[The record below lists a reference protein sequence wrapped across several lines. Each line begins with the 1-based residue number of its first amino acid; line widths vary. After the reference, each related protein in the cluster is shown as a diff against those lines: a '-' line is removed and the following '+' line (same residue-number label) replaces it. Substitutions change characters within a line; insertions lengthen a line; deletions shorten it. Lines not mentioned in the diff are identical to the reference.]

1 MDKILIGLFVFMEDI
16 AVIGFRSDVSGLKNA
31 EKSLDSLAKKGEHSE
46 KRINKSVSNTNK
58 SFNTLKATI
67 GAAGLAL
74 AGLAT
79 SRAVSEITNY
89 ADAWKQV
96 SNQLKLIAKDE
107 NDLIKIRQKVIDI
120 SKETR
125 AELEATSQLYFE
137 ISRSSQELGKSQEEV
152 AGIVTTLN
160 KSFLVGGRSAQAVAG
175 AITQLNQALGN
186 GVLQAQEFNSIADG
200 APIILDALAKK
211 LGVTRGQV
219 KGLVND
225 QKVSSKILIESIQGY
240 STEIDKMASKIDGTY
255 SQSIENAS
263 TNIKKFVGEN
273 ETLNSVVN
281 SLGSGIEDFTE
292 NLDAFVDGT
301 KAVAVVVGVAVTPAL
316 VGYTTSVYKNI
327 TAQLLANTTA
337 IKTVNAYG
345 QVATSAAS
353 ATVATNAL
361 GMASRFLLGP
371 WGLLITA
378 VGVGA
383 ATFISSK
390 NSVDEMTG
398 AITDMNKEVEKS
410 TDFYQKYLELTSK
423 SANSGLQAMSQSGLQ
438 DAFDKSTKLIEIYTK
453 RLDELKKSQA
463 SFARISDLETKL
475 ELQKLRLEEI
485 NKLLPNA
492 STSYAKMSKA
502 VKSLVESLDP
512 SVKKQRELEENTN
525 LLTDAHK
532 KGVISLEEYNR
543 LMFILNSSH
552 DDSLDS
558 FGQMVLSLENQR
570 QELSMT
576 SDEFEIYSLRMSAMA
591 NNIAPDMIEK
601 LVEMTKANQALR
613 KEIEKT
619 EQAEKDAATQ
629 AEEFARAND
638 ESANRIDSAF
648 SDVWLNIING
658 SGNVF
663 DSVIDGFK
671 RMLAEMIHLA
681 VTKPI
686 VLQIG
691 TALGLGGMSSAANAG
706 GLIGAIGGSGVLGD
720 VASLTGVIGG
730 LSSGIIGLGT
740 SIASLGGIAGSFGA
754 GMAMTG
760 AGLSTVGLGGTMSAI
775 GGLFGGGQIAAGIGA
790 SLPIA
795 AIAAAAA
802 GIVDKISGGGL
813 FGTSFKEK
821 DRTLNLGFGSE
832 GAFGSTLIKE
842 KKKRSLFR
850 GSKTRFTEN
859 DLDLSVIG
867 DMFQSVQDSILDAA
881 KLLDITT
888 VTKTT
893 TNFIRDF
900 EADFKRSFETVTSTT
915 ETSVE
920 DFINNFS
927 SSFSKSIKGMS
938 EEEVQAE
945 IANWANKTT
954 EQMVTAVFGGL
965 AEEFAKEGES
975 SLQTIDRLIMN
986 MQVFNQVTD
995 TLGLDFGLI
1004 GEAAAKAATNVVEM
1018 VGGLDSLN
1026 QLTTQYFNAFYDQ
1039 SEQFDFLTSSLNAS
1053 FEELGQTMPATRD
1066 QFRALVDGLDLTTE
1080 AGQEMFAALMQLV
1093 PGMDAFFD
1101 SVENE
1106 YTNALNSAMS
1116 ALKESVALEKDRA
1129 KEILNN
1135 ARLAYDAEVSRINAQ
1150 RDAVLA
1156 QESSAQ
1162 QGLDLAKNALD
1173 VSFEAQRNAIQ
1184 DATNERISGLNAEI
1198 SLLSG
1203 RKSSLSSVANDMRS
1217 LSQSLANAAGLV
1229 NDDIGAALARAR
1241 RGDFSAAKGLSGQL
1255 PSASGFSSATEFKA
1269 AQALAKN
1276 QLAQISGLAG
1286 TRATDAERQISVLE
1300 GISGYLSHQISQAQA
1315 ENQEQLKALDDQY
1328 NSILGID
1335 NTVLSLND
1343 AITQYQEAKLQLDSL
1358 QTDSM
1363 LEALDNELAAA
1374 NALLEL
1380 AQQTYEDEIS
1390 RLDDVILNAQ
1400 AQLDAL
1406 YGIDT
1411 SIMSVTDAINN
1422 LNDII
1427 ANPPEPTTTT
1437 EPVVDPAKKEFDDNV
1452 LAQNEEIR
1460 QNTKITN
1467 RLLQQMV
1474 GGGLDVRVE
1483 P

>member
-1 MDKILIGLFVFMEDI
+1 MDKILIGLFIFMIDL
-16 AVIGFRSDVSGLKNA
+16 ATIGFKSDVSGLKNA

-67 GAAGLAL
+67 GAAGAAL
-74 AGLAT
+74 TGLGAARLT
-79 SRAVSEITNY
+79 SEITKQS
-89 ADAWKQV
+89 DAWKNINSQ
-96 SNQLKLIAKDE
+96 
-107 NDLIKIRQKVIDI
+107 IRQVTESEEALLDVREKLLTL
-120 SKETR
+120 SKDTR
-125 AELEATSQLYFE
+125 SDLTNTVDLYAQLTRSTKDLGTSQGE
-137 ISRSSQELGKSQEEV
+137 ILSITKTLNNLFV
-152 AGIVTTLN
+152 AGGKPISEVSGAIRQL
-160 KSFLVGGRSAQAVAG
+160 SQGFAAG
-175 AITQLNQALGN
+175 ALRGD
-186 GVLQAQEFNSIADG
+186 EFNSVAEG
-200 APIILDALAKK
+200 APKIMDALASK
-211 LGVTRGQV
+211 LKMTRGELREFAATGGITAEIMVNALKDYKQV
-219 KGLVND
+219 AQKLAD
-225 QKVSSKILIESIQGY
+225 QTTKTFG
-240 STEIDKMASKIDGTY
+240 
-255 SQSIENAS
+255 QSIENAT
-263 TNIKKFVGEN
+263 TNITKFVGEAKI
-273 ETLNSVVN
+273 LNDAVDTV
-281 SLGSGIEDFTE
+281 GSGIESLTGELGNFSREIALWGGQWGAWSD
-292 NLDAFVDGT
+292 DAQNAITGT
-301 KAVAVVVGVAVTPAL
+301 NDVFRKEFMAL
-316 VGYTTSVYKNI
+316 
-327 TAQLLANTTA
+327 
-337 IKTVNAYG
+337 
-345 QVATSAAS
+345 
-353 ATVATNAL
+353 
-361 GMASRFLLGP
+361 
-371 WGLLITA
+371 
-378 VGVGA
+378 
-383 ATFISSK
+383 
-390 NSVDEMTG
+390 G
-398 AITDMNKEVEKS
+398 AITDETMKFMGGAIINFPSNIRAMTKILAVELGFAIDMIAQHSKLIINAIKSPFVTIPTIVEAYIKAFGNVLGTRLAEIVEKVKIYGLEIKDALNPFDGDTFDFDAAIKNAENISKAMTNEYLQAAEEQILIAETARDEESAAAKESAEARILASKNARQS
-410 TDFYQKYLELTSK
+410 TIADILAERDATLSVYKKIESQAKITTAKVSK
-423 SANSGLQAMSQSGLQ
+423 SI
-438 DAFDKSTKLIEIYTK
+438 KSESKSF
-453 RLDELKKSQA
+453 LK
-463 SFARISDLETKL
+463 ITE
-475 ELQKLRLEEI
+475 
-485 NKLLPNA
+485 
-492 STSYAKMSKA
+492 
-502 VKSLVESLDP
+502 
-512 SVKKQRELEENTN
+512 
-525 LLTDAHK
+525 
-532 KGVISLEEYNR
+532 G
-543 LMFILNSSH
+543 
-552 DDSLDS
+552 
-558 FGQMVLSLENQR
+558 
-570 QELSMT
+570 
-576 SDEFEIYSLRMSAMA
+576 
-591 NNIAPDMIEK
+591 MIK
-601 LVEMTKANQALR
+601 
-613 KEIEKT
+613 
-619 EQAEKDAATQ
+619 
-629 AEEFARAND
+629 
-638 ESANRIDSAF
+638 RIDKAF

-691 TALGLGGMSSAANAG
+691 TALGLGGISSAANAG
-706 GLIGAIGGSGVLGD
+706 GILG
-720 VASLTGVIGG
+720 
-730 LSSGIIGLGT
+730 
-740 SIASLGGIAGSFGA
+740 
-754 GMAMTG
+754 
-760 AGLSTVGLGGTMSAI
+760 GLGGLGGAFSSGFGGTNALLGAGSLSGAFSNI
-775 GGLFGGGQIAAGIGA
+775 GSLFGGGEIAAGIGA

-802 GIVDKISGGGL
+802 GIVDKITGGGL
-813 FGTSFKEK
+813 FGTSYKEK

-832 GAFGSTLIKE
+832 GAFGSTLLKE
-842 KKKRSLFR
+842 QKKRSLFR
-850 GSKTRFTEN
+850 GTKTRLTEN

-888 VTKTT
+888 VTQTT

-900 EADFKRSFETVTSTT
+900 ETDFKRSFETVTTTT

-938 EEEVQAE
+938 EEEIQAE
-945 IANWANKTT
+945 ISNWANKTT

-965 AEEFAKEGES
+965 AEEFAKESES
-975 SLQTIDRLIMN
+975 SIQTIDRLIMN
-986 MQVFNQVTD
+986 MQAFNQVTD

-1026 QLTTQYFNAFYDQ
+1026 QLTTQYFNSFYDQ

-1101 SVENE
+1101 SMENE

-1135 ARLAYDAEVSRINAQ
+1135 ARLAYDAEVSRINTQ

-1173 VSFEAQRNAIQ
+1173 ASFEAQRNAIQ

-1229 NDDIGAALARAR
+1229 NDDIGAALASAR

-1286 TRATDAERQISVLE
+1286 TRATDAERQIAVLE

-1315 ENQEQLKALDDQY
+1315 DNQEQLKALDDQY

-1343 AITQYQEAKLQLDSL
+1343 AITQYQEAQLQLDSL

-1380 AQQTYEDEIS
+1380 AQQTYDDEIS

-1437 EPVVDPAKKEFDDNV
+1437 EPVVDPAKKELDDNI

-1467 RLLQQMV
+1467 RLLQQMI